1 MNESRIMASRAQFST
16 SSPARNNRYI
26 SVTRA
31 VILALFSFDFLP
43 TEIKNLMTSRAP
55 RRYIV
60 RLCDG
65 LSSSAAQNC
74 GWACWAFF
82 FTVKKPETNRRRLKR
97 WQRQKWTLS
106 FSDVRGGKAGR
117 LAISMA
123 RQHSSKSKATD
134 DVIHSSAAKGRQ
146 WQPAAR
152 TAAAQ
157 TERDNW
163 SSIYSLPVS
172 PYTCI
177 EVGGGAGQLES
188 NDGSKDSLIEVEQ
201 ASQ

>member
-1 MNESRIMASRAQFST
+1 MDERA
-16 SSPARNNRYI
+16 
-26 SVTRA
+26 
-31 VILALFSFDFLP
+31 
-43 TEIKNLMTSRAP
+43 
-55 RRYIV
+55 
-60 RLCDG
+60 G
-65 LSSSAAQNC
+65 L
-74 GWACWAFF
+74 F

-188 NDGSKDSLIEVEQ
+188 NDGSQDSLRSRTGQPIIPVRQQSTQCCNLYYIDALDTKFYAENINSCTVGDV
-201 ASQ
+201 SSCTV